1 MAAAEL
7 VYGERRRRR
16 PAWGKIALA
25 ALFMLALAAA
35 WRFSPLADYLTHE
48 RIAGWAHAA
57 RRTPWAPLLLIL
69 AYTPAAFV
77 LFPRPVLTVI
87 SIVAFGAWLGLA
99 YAVAGILG
107 AALATYCVGRYTPR
121 EKVRRIVG
129 DALDDAAQI
138 FRGHAVVG
146 VFAAN
151 MVPVPPFGVQG
162 IIAGCMRLN
171 VWQYALGTLLS
182 VLPTAILLAF
192 FGHQVSAG
200 LEGNASVWLLGL
212 PLLGM
217 AIFVLLGRRWAR
229 RRTRMNIDS
238 PGRFAGR

>member
-1 MAAAEL
+1 MTAAEL
-7 VYGERRRRR
+7 MYAPRRRR
-16 PAWGKIALA
+16 PAWGKIALV
-25 ALFMLALAAA
+25 ALVMLALAAA
-35 WRFSPLADYLTHE
+35 WRLTPLADYLTHE
-48 RIAGWAHAA
+48 RIAAWARAA
-57 RRTPWAPLLLIL
+57 RETPWAPLVLIL

-87 SIVAFGAWLGLA
+87 SVIAFGAWLGLA
-99 YAVAGILG
+99 YAVAGILC
-107 AALATYCVGRYTPR
+107 AALATYCVGRYMPR

-129 DALDDAAQI
+129 DMLDEAAPM

-182 VLPTAILLAF
+182 VLPTGILLAF

-200 LEGNASVWLLGL
+200 LEGKPSVWLLAL
-212 PLLGM
+212 PLAGM
-217 AIFVLLGRRWAR
+217 AIFVFLGRRWAR
-229 RRTRMNIDS
+229 GRHAMNPGASRRR
-238 PGRFAGR
+238 AGN

>member
-7 VYGERRRRR
+7 VYAPRRRRR

-25 ALFMLALAAA
+25 GLVMLALAAA
-35 WRFSPLADYLTHE
+35 WRFTPLAGYLTHD

-57 RRTPWAPLLLIL
+57 RKTPWAPLVLML
-69 AYTPAAFV
+69 AYTPAALV
-77 LFPRPVLTVI
+77 LFPRPVLTLI
-87 SIVAFGAWLGLA
+87 SVVAFGAWLGFA

-107 AALATYCVGRYTPR
+107 AALATYCVGRYMPR

-129 DALDDAAQI
+129 DTFDEAAPI

-151 MVPVPPFGVQG
+151 MMPVPPFGVQG

-182 VLPTAILLAF
+182 VLPTGVLLAF

-200 LEGNASVWLLGL
+200 LEGNGSLWLLGL
-212 PLLGM
+212 PLAGM
-217 AIFVLLGRRWAR
+217 AIFVFLGRRWATR
-229 RRTRMNIDS
+229 RKQANRAS
-238 PGRFAGR
+238 PRRHAGG